1 MWRHTA
7 HLHLPQ
13 CSQKGFC
20 CAIGLCT
27 DKIHCDWSTRL
38 ESLWCHSVF
47 HFPRQGWCSSVT
59 LMRQPFFRTSLKA
72 AWMQDVC
79 DAVETHVFM
88 KSKRWTGMIWYKLED
103 FLPLRSSLNLLT
115 SIWRRVIVY
124 ESPVL
129 SENSCLE
136 GEREGCVFGC
146 AQSLFYYSRW
156 MHT

>member
-13 CSQKGFC
+13 CSQKGCC

-27 DKIHCDWSTRL
+27 DKIHRDWSTRL
-38 ESLWCHSVF
+38 EVIVMSLSVP
-47 HFPRQGWCSSVT
+47 FPQARLVFFSHHV
-59 LMRQPFFRTSLKA
+59 MRQPFFRTSLKA
-72 AWMQDVC
+72 AWMQAVC
-79 DAVETHVFM
+79 DAAESHVFM

-136 GEREGCVFGC
+136 GEREGCMCF
-146 AQSLFYYSRW
+146 W
-156 MHT
+156 MCTVTFLLQ